1 MRKIVPQSGV
11 FREVE
16 VWLMAIPVEKFR
28 TAVKGFHRGDV
39 VQFIRS
45 LTAEHER
52 QLRLLREENERL
64 KARVDALTQEN
75 AALKAAPAPQ
85 AQPQPDVTQ
94 QELAAYRRAEQAE
107 RSARERAGRTVGQMR
122 ELLSRT
128 EQKLQRSAQDID
140 ALAGVIDGNITELQ
154 ALLQVART
162 AIDPSGEELRAL
174 CELSDES

>member
-11 FREVE
+11 FKEVE

-64 KARVDALTQEN
+64 KARIDALTQEN

-85 AQPQPDVTQ
+85 AQPDMTQ

-107 RSARERAGRTVGQMR
+107 RSARERAGRTAGQMR
-122 ELLSRT
+122 EVLSRT
-128 EQKLQRSAQDID
+128 EEKLQRSAQEID

-174 CELSDES
+174 CALADEE